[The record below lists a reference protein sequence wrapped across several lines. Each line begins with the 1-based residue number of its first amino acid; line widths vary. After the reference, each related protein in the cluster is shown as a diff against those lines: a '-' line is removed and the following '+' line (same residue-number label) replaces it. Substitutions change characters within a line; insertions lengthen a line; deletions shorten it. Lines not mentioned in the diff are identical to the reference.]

1 MERRKQR
8 KSSNRI
14 WSKLNS
20 KGMKVK
26 IVIAAVTMALCCFL
40 ILNIFIWRS
49 DVSKLEKPAPQPTII
64 YDQNGD
70 VASKIAVSNIEGV
83 SIKQIPKDVI
93 HAVIATEDQRFY
105 KHGGIN
111 YIAMVRALARNT
123 LSGEIVAGG
132 STVTQQLAKNAF
144 LTQERTYTRKFKEL
158 IFTKKIEQ
166 TYSKDEIMER
176 YLNQIY
182 FGEGAWGIQ
191 RAAQTYFGKDVS
203 ELTLGESAM
212 LAGLIKAPSILSP
225 FKDMDRSVERRDVV
239 LSLMEKEG
247 YISQNDVEKTKEKPI
262 VLEGKK
268 IDDYKG
274 KYPYYVDHIIEEAI
288 KKYDLTENEVL
299 SGGLHI
305 FTELNPTIQ
314 TVAEQVY
321 KDEVMF
327 PESQSDQLIQSGAVF
342 INPSTGGIN
351 ALVGGRGEHTFRGF
365 NHATQLKRQPGST
378 MKPLAA
384 YTPALEQG
392 YEIFDRL
399 QDSPIN
405 IDGYQPMN
413 ADKQFHGEVTMY
425 EALVHSYN
433 IPPVWLLERM
443 GLKYGTNAL
452 ERFGIPLKE
461 EDYTPGI
468 ALGGMSEGVSPL
480 LMAQA
485 FSVFP
490 NNGVRVE
497 AHSIQKIED
506 ADGKVVGKWHSNA
519 TKVTDPSVAQKI
531 TYMLK
536 GVVEEG
542 TGVKAQV
549 EGWEVAGKTGTTELP
564 FAHADGGS
572 KDHWFVGYTPE
583 IVGAVWMGYDKT
595 DENHYL
601 VESSGATV
609 TKVFKEILSKSTTEL
624 SQKEFGLAAIE
635 KQLSEQRKK
644 EEEQEKKKEQE
655 EKKKEQEE
663 KKKEKGAKQE
673 EKRKE
678 QEEKK
683 KEKGAKQ
690 EEKRKGQEEKK
701 KEKGEKKEEKK
712 KEQEEKKKEKEE
724 KKEEKKKEKEEE

>member
-1 MERRKQR
+1 
-8 KSSNRI
+8 
-14 WSKLNS
+14 
-20 KGMKVK
+20 
-26 IVIAAVTMALCCFL
+26 
-40 ILNIFIWRS
+40 
-49 DVSKLEKPAPQPTII
+49 
-64 YDQNGD
+64 
-70 VASKIAVSNIEGV
+70 
-83 SIKQIPKDVI
+83 
-93 HAVIATEDQRFY
+93 
-105 KHGGIN
+105 
-111 YIAMVRALARNT
+111 
-123 LSGEIVAGG
+123 
-132 STVTQQLAKNAF
+132 
-144 LTQERTYTRKFKEL
+144 
-158 IFTKKIEQ
+158 
-166 TYSKDEIMER
+166 
-176 YLNQIY
+176 
-182 FGEGAWGIQ
+182 
-191 RAAQTYFGKDVS
+191 
-203 ELTLGESAM
+203 
-212 LAGLIKAPSILSP
+212 
-225 FKDMDRSVERRDVV
+225 
-239 LSLMEKEG
+239 
-247 YISQNDVEKTKEKPI
+247 
-262 VLEGKK
+262 EGKK

-314 TVAEQVY
+314 SAAEQVY
-321 KDEVMF
+321 KDEKMF
-327 PESQSDQLIQSGAVF
+327 PESQSDQLIQSGAIF

-485 FSVFP
+485 FSAFP

-506 ADGKVVGKWHSNA
+506 ADGEVIGKWSSNA

-564 FAHADGGS
+564 FANSGGS
-572 KDHWFVGYTPE
+572 KDHWFVGYTPQ
-583 IVGAVWMGYDKT
+583 IVGAIWMGYDKT

-601 VESSGATV
+601 LGSSGSTV
-609 TKVFKEILSKSTTEL
+609 TSIFKEIVSKSTTEF
-624 SQKEFGLAAIE
+624 SQKEFSLAAIE

-644 EEEQEKKKEQE
+644 EEEKKREAEEKKREAEEKKREAE

-663 KKKEKGAKQE
+663 KQEK
-673 EKRKE
+673 
-678 QEEKK
+678 EEKK
-683 KEKGAKQ
+683 EQ
-690 EEKRKGQEEKK
+690 
-701 KEKGEKKEEKK
+701 EEKK

-724 KKEEKKKEKEEE
+724 KKEEKKEKEEE

>member
-8 KSSNRI
+8 KSSKMI
-14 WSKLNS
+14 WSRWKDKSL
-20 KGMKVK
+20 KVK
-26 IVIAAVTMALCCFL
+26 SLAAGTVIVLCSLL
-40 ILNIFIWRS
+40 IFNLLIWTS
-49 DVSKLEKPAPQPTII
+49 DVSKLEDPAPMQTII
-64 YDQNGD
+64 YDQNGA

-83 SIKQIPKDVI
+83 SIKQIPKDLI

-105 KHGGIN
+105 KHEGIN
-111 YIAMVRALARNT
+111 FIGIVRAMTQNIIR
-123 LSGEIVAGG
+123 GEIVAGG
-132 STVTQQLAKNAF
+132 STITQQLAKNVF

-158 IFTKKIEQ
+158 ILTKKIEQ
-166 TYSKDEIMER
+166 TYTKDEIMER

-203 ELTLGESAM
+203 ELSLGESAM
-212 LAGLIKAPSILSP
+212 LAGMIKAPSILSP
-225 FKDMDRSVERRDVV
+225 FKDMDRSVERRNLV

-247 YISQNDVEKTKEKPI
+247 YISQNNVEKAKEQPI

-314 TVAEQVY
+314 HAVEQVY
-321 KDEVMF
+321 RDEEMF
-327 PESQSDQLIQSGAVF
+327 PQGQSDQLIQSGAIF

-365 NHATQLKRQPGST
+365 NRATQLKRQPGST
-378 MKPLAA
+378 MKPLAV

-392 YEIFDRL
+392 YKIFDML
-399 QDSPIN
+399 QDSPID

-413 ADKQFHGEVTMY
+413 NDKQFRGEVTMY

-433 IPPVWLLERM
+433 VPPVWLLERM
-443 GLKYGTNAL
+443 GLKYGTNAV
-452 ERFGIPLKE
+452 ERFGIKLKE
-461 EDYTPGI
+461 EDSTPGL

-485 FSVFP
+485 FSTFP

-506 ADGKVVGKWHSNA
+506 ADRAVIGKWNSNA

-542 TGVKAQV
+542 TGKMAEVKGF
-549 EGWEVAGKTGTTELP
+549 EIAGKTGTTELP
-564 FAHADGGS
+564 FANEGGS
-572 KDHWFVGYTPE
+572 KDHWFVGYNPQ

-601 VESSGATV
+601 LESSGSTV
-609 TKVFKEILSKSTTEL
+609 TKIFKEIFTQSITEF
-624 SQKEFGLAAIE
+624 SQKEFDLTSLE
-635 KQLSEQRKK
+635 KQLNNQWEEAEKQRKREEEDK
-644 EEEQEKKKEQE
+644 EEQEEDKEEQEEDEEEQEEDEEEQKED
-655 EKKKEQEE
+655 
-663 KKKEKGAKQE
+663 
-673 EKRKE
+673 
-678 QEEKK
+678 
-683 KEKGAKQ
+683 
-690 EEKRKGQEEKK
+690 
-701 KEKGEKKEEKK
+701 KEEQ
-712 KEQEEKKKEKEE
+712 KEAEKKEKEAEKKQEEDKKREE
-724 KKEEKKKEKEEE
+724 KKEKDE